1 MADTYLW
8 IEDRKD
14 KSGYT
19 FWKTLMS
26 QLCPNVIVES
36 KKNNSELVKA
46 VKALKDETNKY
57 IIVYDNS
64 FDNIQTYMERRRL
77 KQCVD
82 IKNNVSLM
90 DIICFEYILLEFDN
104 LIGWVFAPNDELFK
118 KRQRVITARDKLVAS
133 IASGEL
139 DYKGIEEIIV
149 YDDSLNKHN
158 IEQLSAK
165 MLFEITRNTGYE
177 VSKGKIGDCWIKDC
191 CEWSERQNNDK
202 CGLDNNHLSLAEK
215 MRSIFTGTSLKEE
228 FAKVHLEVELC

>member
-1 MADTYLW
+1 MADIYLW

-46 VKALKDETNKY
+46 VKALNDESNKY

-77 KQCVD
+77 KQSVD
-82 IKNNVSLM
+82 NKSNISLM

-104 LIGWVFAPNDELFK
+104 LIQWVFAPDDEFLK
-118 KRQRVITARDKLVAS
+118 KRQKVITARDKLVAS
-133 IASGEL
+133 IESGDM
-139 DYKGIEEIIV
+139 DYKSIKEVIM
-149 YDDSLNKHN
+149 YDDSLEKHN

-165 MLFEITRNTGYE
+165 MLFEITRNTGFE
-177 VSKGKIGDCWIKDC
+177 VSKGKIGDCWIQDC
-191 CEWSERQNNDK
+191 CKWNERQLNDK
-202 CGLDNNHLSLAEK
+202 CGLDNSHLSLVEK
-215 MRSIFTGTSLKEE
+215 MKNIFLGTSLKEE
-228 FAKVHLEVELC
+228 FAKVDLEVELC